1 MSRGAREAAFGS
13 TPHRIPRAAVAPEER
28 WLVAVALGG
37 QGHYAAAAA
46 ELELLAADP
55 AVPRR
60 VAAHAAVTRAAHL
73 RQLGGHAAARS
84 WDARGLR
91 LAAAS
96 PDRGSAGGGSPR
108 RRGTACG
115 GVACGVAGTV
125 PCDGT
130 DVGAAR
136 IDALV
141 GLAADAIGLG
151 DPGGAERLLAA
162 AAPVLA
168 AHPSWRPATRA
179 GWVRAELA
187 LVRGRPAEA
196 VAPAEAA
203 LTAAGRGGSRRHVLK
218 SRIVLAVARSAAG
231 VVTPAAAVTELDAAA
246 AECAGLGLLPLCWPA
261 GLAALDLT
269 PLPAAKPQVRI
280 NEQVASPAGT
290 ALGGRP
296 DGTTRRRH
304 AVSAALN
311 VIEQRSDPVGKR
323 QMGSPCG
330 FRNRRRSRNWSI
342 WSHVTHMSCATRRNT
357 PEWRAQVGPD
367 VSR

>member
-1 MSRGAREAAFGS
+1 MSPGARAAAFGS
-13 TPHRIPRAAVAPEER
+13 TPHRIPRAAVEPEER

-46 ELELLAADP
+46 ELERLAADP

-60 VAAHAAVTRAAHL
+60 IAAHAAVTRAAHL

-91 LAAAS
+91 LAIAAGGAA
-96 PDRGSAGGGSPR
+96 PDRGSARGGSPGG
-108 RRGTACG
+108 RGTPGG
-115 GVACGVAGTV
+115 GVAAGSD
-125 PCDGT
+125 DGT
-130 DVGAAR
+130 DAEAAR

-151 DPGGAERLLAA
+151 DPTGAERLLAA
-162 AAPVLA
+162 AAPALA

-187 LVRGRPAEA
+187 LVLGRPAEA

-203 LTAAGRGGSRRHVLK
+203 LVAAGRGGSRRHVLK

-231 VVTPAAAVTELDAAA
+231 VMTPAAAVTELDAAA

-269 PLPAAKPQVRI
+269 PLPAVKPQVRI

-304 AVSAALN
+304 AVHAALN
-311 VIEQRSDPVGKR
+311 VIEQRSDALGKR
-323 QMGSPCG
+323 QMGESVWIPQ
-330 FRNRRRSRNWSI
+330 R
-342 WSHVTHMSCATRRNT
+342 ATLM
-357 PEWRAQVGPD
+357 
-367 VSR
+367 

>member
-1 MSRGAREAAFGS
+1 VSPGARAAAFGS
-13 TPHRIPRAAVAPEER
+13 TPHRIPRAAVEPEER

-46 ELELLAADP
+46 ELERLAADP

-91 LAAAS
+91 LAIAAGGAA
-96 PDRGSAGGGSPR
+96 PDRGSARGGSPGG
-108 RRGTACG
+108 RGTPGG
-115 GVACGVAGTV
+115 GVAAGSD
-125 PCDGT
+125 DGT
-130 DVGAAR
+130 DAEAAR

-151 DPGGAERLLAA
+151 DPTGAERLLAA
-162 AAPVLA
+162 AAPALA

-187 LVRGRPAEA
+187 LVLGRPAEA

-203 LTAAGRGGSRRHVLK
+203 LAAAGRGGSRRHVLK

-231 VVTPAAAVTELDAAA
+231 VMTPAAAVTELDAAA
-246 AECAGLGLLPLCWPA
+246 AECAGLGLLTLCWPA

-269 PLPAAKPQVRI
+269 PLPAVKPQVRI

-304 AVSAALN
+304 AVQAALN
-311 VIEQRSDPVGKR
+311 VIEQRSDALGKR
-323 QMGSPCG
+323 QMGESVWIPQ
-330 FRNRRRSRNWSI
+330 R
-342 WSHVTHMSCATRRNT
+342 ATLM
-357 PEWRAQVGPD
+357 
-367 VSR
+367 

>member
-1 MSRGAREAAFGS
+1 VSSSAREAAFGS
-13 TPHRIPRAAVAPEER
+13 TPHRIPRAALDPEER

-46 ELELLAADP
+46 VLERLAADP
-55 AVPRR
+55 AVPHRI
-60 VAAHAAVTRAAHL
+60 AAHAAVTRAAHL

-91 LAAAS
+91 LATAALRAAGTS
-96 PDRGSAGGGSPR
+96 PDGGSAACGGSPG
-108 RRGTACG
+108 RRGTAGG
-115 GVACGVAGTV
+115 GVTGGRRAEGRRAAGT
-125 PCDGT
+125 PGADADDGT
-130 DVGAAR
+130 DAGAAR

-141 GLAADAIGLG
+141 GLAADAVGLG
-151 DPGGAERLLAA
+151 DPAGAERLLAA
-162 AAPVLA
+162 AEPALA
-168 AHPSWRPATRA
+168 THPSWRPTTRA

-187 LVRGRPAEA
+187 LVCGRPAEA

-203 LTAAGRGGSRRHVLK
+203 LVAAGRGGSRRHVLK

-231 VVTPAAAVTELDAAA
+231 VITHAAAVTELDAAA

-269 PLPAAKPQVRI
+269 PRPTVKPQVRI

-304 AVSAALN
+304 AVRAALN
-311 VIEQRSDPVGKR
+311 VIEQRSDALGKR
-323 QMGSPCG
+323 QMGESVWIPQP
-330 FRNRRRSRNWSI
+330 
-342 WSHVTHMSCATRRNT
+342 TTLM
-357 PEWRAQVGPD
+357 
-367 VSR
+367 

>member
-1 MSRGAREAAFGS
+1 MSPGAREAAFGS
-13 TPHRIPRAAVAPEER
+13 TPHRIPRAAVEPEER

-37 QGHYAAAAA
+37 QGHYAAAAT
-46 ELELLAADP
+46 ELERLTADP
-55 AVPRR
+55 AVPHR

-91 LAAAS
+91 LAVAAGGAA
-96 PDRGSAGGGSPR
+96 PDRGSARGGSPGG
-108 RRGTACG
+108 RGTPGG
-115 GVACGVAGTV
+115 GVAGAGLAGAA
-125 PCDGT
+125 PCAGADTGSDDGT
-130 DVGAAR
+130 DAAAAR

-151 DPGGAERLLAA
+151 DPTGAERLLAA
-162 AAPVLA
+162 AAPALA

-179 GWVRAELA
+179 CWVRAELA
-187 LVRGRPAEA
+187 LVLGRPAEA
-196 VAPAEAA
+196 LAPAEAA
-203 LTAAGRGGSRRHVLK
+203 LAAAGRGGSRRHVLK

-231 VVTPAAAVTELDAAA
+231 VMTPAAAVTELDAAA

-296 DGTTRRRH
+296 DGMTRRRH
-304 AVSAALN
+304 AVHAALN
-311 VIEQRSDPVGKR
+311 VIEQRSDALGKR
-323 QMGSPCG
+323 QMGESVWIPQ
-330 FRNRRRSRNWSI
+330 R
-342 WSHVTHMSCATRRNT
+342 ATLM
-357 PEWRAQVGPD
+357 
-367 VSR
+367 

>member
-1 MSRGAREAAFGS
+1 VSSRAREAAFGS
-13 TPHRIPRAAVAPEER
+13 TPHRIPRGAVDPEER

-46 ELELLAADP
+46 ELERLAVDP

-60 VAAHAAVTRAAHL
+60 IAAHAAVTRAAHL
-73 RQLGGHAAARS
+73 RQLGGHGAARS

-91 LAAAS
+91 LATAAAPNIGGVS
-96 PDRGSAGGGSPR
+96 PCCGSTGGGSPR
-108 RRGTACG
+108 CG
-115 GVACGVAGTV
+115 GVGGGGAL
-125 PCDGT
+125 CDGL
-130 DVGAAR
+130 DAAAAR
-136 IDALV
+136 VDSLV

-162 AAPVLA
+162 AAPALA

-179 GWVRAELA
+179 GWVGAELA
-187 LVRGRPAEA
+187 LVRGRPAAA

-203 LTAAGRGGSRRHVLK
+203 LAAAGRGGSRRHVLK
-218 SRIVLAVARSAAG
+218 SRIVLAVTRAAAG
-231 VVTPAAAVTELDAAA
+231 ELAAAAALTELDAAA
-246 AECAGLGLLPLCWPA
+246 DECDGYGLLPLCWPA

-280 NEQVASPAGT
+280 NEQVASPAGS

-304 AVSAALN
+304 AVRAALN
-311 VIEQRSDPVGKR
+311 VIEQRSDALGKR
-323 QMGSPCG
+323 QMGESVWIPQP
-330 FRNRRRSRNWSI
+330 
-342 WSHVTHMSCATRRNT
+342 TTLM
-357 PEWRAQVGPD
+357 
-367 VSR
+367 

>member
-1 MSRGAREAAFGS
+1 MSPSAREAAFGS
-13 TPHRIPRAAVAPEER
+13 TPHRIPRAAVDPEER

-46 ELELLAADP
+46 ELERLAADP

-91 LAAAS
+91 LATAS
-96 PDRGSAGGGSPR
+96 PDRGSACGGSPGG
-108 RRGTACG
+108 RGTAGG
-115 GVACGVAGTV
+115 GVTDAGT
-125 PCDGT
+125 DA
-130 DVGAAR
+130 GAAR

-151 DPGGAERLLAA
+151 DPTGAERLLAA
-162 AAPVLA
+162 AAPALA

-203 LTAAGRGGSRRHVLK
+203 LAAAGRGGSRRHLLK
-218 SRIVLAVARSAAG
+218 TRIVLAVARSAAG
-231 VVTPAAAVTELDAAA
+231 VMTPAAAVTELDAAA
-246 AECAGLGLLPLCWPA
+246 AECAGLGLLTLCWPA

-269 PLPAAKPQVRI
+269 PLPAVKPQVRI

-304 AVSAALN
+304 AVQAALN
-311 VIEQRSDPVGKR
+311 VIEQRSDALGKR
-323 QMGSPCG
+323 QMGESVWIPQ
-330 FRNRRRSRNWSI
+330 R
-342 WSHVTHMSCATRRNT
+342 ATLM
-357 PEWRAQVGPD
+357 
-367 VSR
+367 

>member
-1 MSRGAREAAFGS
+1 MSRGARAAAFGS
-13 TPHRIPRAAVAPEER
+13 TPHRIPRAAVEPEER

-46 ELELLAADP
+46 ELERLAADP

-91 LAAAS
+91 LAIAAGGAA
-96 PDRGSAGGGSPR
+96 PDRGSARGGSPGG
-108 RRGTACG
+108 RGTPGG
-115 GVACGVAGTV
+115 GVAAGSD
-125 PCDGT
+125 DGT
-130 DVGAAR
+130 DAEAAR

-151 DPGGAERLLAA
+151 DPTGAERLLAA
-162 AAPVLA
+162 AAPALA

-187 LVRGRPAEA
+187 LVLGRPAEA

-203 LTAAGRGGSRRHVLK
+203 LVAAGRGGSRRHVLK

-231 VVTPAAAVTELDAAA
+231 VMTPAAAITELDAAA

-269 PLPAAKPQVRI
+269 PLPAVKPQVRI

-304 AVSAALN
+304 AVQAALN
-311 VIEQRSDPVGKR
+311 VIEQRSDALGKR
-323 QMGSPCG
+323 QMGESVWIPQ
-330 FRNRRRSRNWSI
+330 R
-342 WSHVTHMSCATRRNT
+342 ATLM
-357 PEWRAQVGPD
+357 
-367 VSR
+367 

>member
-1 MSRGAREAAFGS
+1 MSSGAREAAFGS
-13 TPHRIPRAAVAPEER
+13 TPHRIPRAAVEPEER

-46 ELELLAADP
+46 ELERLAADP

-60 VAAHAAVTRAAHL
+60 IAAHAAVTRAAHL

-91 LAAAS
+91 LATADGGAS
-96 PDRGSAGGGSPR
+96 PDRGSACGGSPGG
-108 RRGTACG
+108 RGTPGG
-115 GVACGVAGTV
+115 GVAGVGLAGAV

-130 DVGAAR
+130 DAGAAR

-162 AAPVLA
+162 AAPALA

-179 GWVRAELA
+179 CWVRAELA
-187 LVRGRPAEA
+187 LVRGRPAAA

-203 LTAAGRGGSRRHVLK
+203 LAAAGRGGSRRHVLK

-231 VVTPAAAVTELDAAA
+231 VMTPAAAVTELDAAA

-311 VIEQRSDPVGKR
+311 VIEQRSDALGKR
-323 QMGSPCG
+323 QMGESVWIPQ
-330 FRNRRRSRNWSI
+330 R
-342 WSHVTHMSCATRRNT
+342 ATLM
-357 PEWRAQVGPD
+357 
-367 VSR
+367 